1 MKKIRMMIAGTA
13 NPHVP
18 LYLRGAGRNIEA
30 LEIVAVSDFDA
41 VRLGQASE
49 ILAGRPGI
57 RYYHDYWAMFEA
69 HPEADAVM
77 IGSDNVDHFE
87 MFKAAVERRLHI
99 YMMKVISMDED
110 ECRRMIE
117 IGRSYDRVVQCEL
130 ELPLLP
136 AVRLCA
142 EAVPLRS
149 ARGAEI
155 GT

>member
-18 LYLRGAGRNIEA
+18 LYLRGAGRNVEA

-49 ILAGRPGI
+49 ILSGRPGI
-57 RYYHDYWAMFEA
+57 RYYHDYRAMFEA

-99 YMMKVISMDED
+99 YMMKVI
-110 ECRRMIE
+110 
-117 IGRSYDRVVQCEL
+117 
-130 ELPLLP
+130 LP
-136 AVRLCA
+136 
-142 EAVPLRS
+142 
-149 ARGAEI
+149 I
-155 GT
+155 

>member
-1 MKKIRMMIAGTA
+1 
-13 NPHVP
+13 
-18 LYLRGAGRNIEA
+18 
-30 LEIVAVSDFDA
+30 
-41 VRLGQASE
+41 
-49 ILAGRPGI
+49 
-57 RYYHDYWAMFEA
+57 MFEA

-130 ELPLLP
+130 ELHFCPQFAYARELYRSGALGELKSVYLTNISQSPCNYFPNWEIRCSPTANACRSVP
-136 AVRLCA
+136 ARRFSVA
-142 EAVPLRS
+142 ERS
-149 ARGAEI
+149 PTTHTR
-155 GT
+155 TT